1 MKLLMKFMLPL
12 AKFAAKQKVWNM
24 LVDTDT
30 LHTHVV
36 LRLCQPEKDAREK
49 EWTSEEEY
57 TKSKQVVPK
66 NKIVKEKFQKPIREK
81 SKWNWNIYQI

>member
-1 MKLLMKFMLPL
+1 MQFMLAL
-12 AKFAAKQKVWNM
+12 AKFAAKQKVSNM
-24 LVDTDT
+24 FVDTDT

-57 TKSKQVVPK
+57 TKSKQVVPT
-66 NKIVKEKFQKPIREK
+66 NKIVKEKFQKPTTEK
-81 SKWNWNIYQI
+81 NKWNWNIYQI

>member
-1 MKLLMKFMLPL
+1 MLPL
-12 AKFAAKQKVWNM
+12 AKFAAKQRVWNM
-24 LVDTDT
+24 LVDTDM